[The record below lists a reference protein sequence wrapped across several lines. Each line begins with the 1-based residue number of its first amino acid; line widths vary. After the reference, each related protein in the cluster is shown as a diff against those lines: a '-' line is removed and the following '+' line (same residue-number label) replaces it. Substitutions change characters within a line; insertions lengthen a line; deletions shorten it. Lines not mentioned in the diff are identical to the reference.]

1 MTVPALVILCSASI
15 TMEFQS
21 DGSAFFETPDSV
33 WIAPGTVTVVADGD
47 TLSGS
52 PGTSGSRT
60 GVVFSPPPPS
70 GSYVT
75 VTFDTLSLGVPS
87 STALDVG
94 FAERRVVEQL
104 PAYTA
109 DPFQEHGLYISG
121 SKKIGFSVGDG
132 GGLDQGTRISVDG
145 TAAPGITVTGS
156 VTDQNLASGP
166 YSSELV
172 SQLDRIYFLVEGSGW
187 RTRLGDMEWTR
198 GEGETGPF
206 SWRRELSGVYAEAE
220 PAGGFS
226 MGSGYG
232 TSGDTRRRNVFFTS
246 EGIQGPYQI
255 TSGWEVVPG
264 SEKVWLD
271 GQLLRRGA
279 TEDYQ
284 MEYTAGLITF
294 TPVRLIRGDQ
304 RVEITFFQRGDGFR
318 KDFVTAFG
326 GYARGPVSLD
336 IQGFRS
342 GDDRDSPLGF
352 ALTDEA
358 VTVLSQAGEDPAEAW
373 VDGAA
378 WVGEGNGDYTLDS
391 LDHYVYVGPGLGDWS
406 VVFGRPPD
414 GSGDYIYDSSLG
426 GFLWAG
432 EGSGTHLPRQYVQ
445 IPESHTTGG
454 VSAEYGKGGLDLALD
469 AAFSSR
475 TGNLFNPELT
485 TREGSC
491 IIASGRMDFW
501 EDGPGLGLSGRL
513 VSSGYRPPGELES
526 DSSLAG
532 WSLPPGYRGNDNL
545 VNVSLGGTGL
555 TVSGGGR
562 FMESGGVLEKYRVR
576 SSPVLAGVGVSAA
589 GGYLKRNN
597 TDSLARGETTS
608 LSLSGTPVSGEL
620 KPFAGF
626 SLSEE
631 TWRDSLSGPVRTGF
645 AGLSFNRN
653 SSRALLR
660 LELQK
665 DSRSG
670 VLSPGPFRVWRGR
683 LEGEGP
689 VGEYRLRGSLEHSET
704 SYEAGGELKADAVN
718 LTVTGTAGGV
728 WSETVY
734 NGSGTVSRSLDVIY
748 IYAGEGEGDYSFDPE
763 TGQYFSDPD
772 GDYIVSY
779 QPGSEGETMTSATL
793 ETTISYSETSSG
805 LGSVIRLSSSNPED
819 RAKALLLYG
828 AFDTE
833 QEGGYSVDLS
843 PWFRW
848 RDSFLTRL
856 GFTGR
861 LSNRRIS
868 YSGAGLRDQRGWS
881 LRVSVKLVPM
891 DDLVVDCSGRV
902 WREEEE
908 LYASRDTRGIRLE
921 ADPVLEVVPGLK
933 PGLLVA
939 WESRREVTSELSK
952 YMLEAGPHLSWTGGG
967 WTAAARLSAGYIP
980 GDETLPAWFFD
991 GSDSGMSWRASGRVG
1006 KSLSSGL
1013 DVSLFY
1019 WGRRPA
1025 GSAWNQRAGL
1035 EGTVNF

>member
-1 MTVPALVILCSASI
+1 MTIPALVLLCGASV
-15 TMEFQS
+15 TLEFQT
-21 DGSAFFETPDSV
+21 DGSSFFETPDSV
-33 WIAPGTVTVVADGD
+33 WIAPGTVTAVAEGD
-47 TLSGS
+47 TLSAS
-52 PGTSGSRT
+52 AGTSGSRT
-60 GVVFSPPPPS
+60 GIVFSPPPPS
-70 GSYVT
+70 GSSVT
-75 VTFDTLSLGVPS
+75 VTFETLDLGVPS
-87 STALDVG
+87 STSLDVG
-94 FAERRVVEQL
+94 FAERQVVGEL
-104 PAYTA
+104 PAYTV

-145 TAAPGITVTGS
+145 TAAPGITVSGS
-156 VTDQNLASGP
+156 VTDQNLASGR

-187 RTRLGDMEWTR
+187 RTRLGDMEWSR
-198 GEGETGPF
+198 GEEETGPF
-206 SWRRELSGVYAEAE
+206 SWRRELSGVYAEVE
-220 PAGGFS
+220 PAGDYSLGA
-226 MGSGYG
+226 GYG
-232 TSGDTRRRNVFFTS
+232 TSGDTRRRTVFYTS
-246 EGIQGPYQI
+246 EGIQGPYQV

-294 TPVRLIRGDQ
+294 TSTRLIWKDQ

-318 KDFVTAFG
+318 KDFATAFSSYAG
-326 GYARGPVSLD
+326 GPAV
-336 IQGFRS
+336 ITVQGYLS
-342 GDDRDSPLGF
+342 GDDRDAPLGF

-358 VTVLSQAGEDPAEAW
+358 VEVLSQAGEDPAEAW
-373 VDGAA
+373 VDGATYA
-378 WVGEGNGDYTLDS
+378 GEGNGDYTLDS
-391 LDHYVYVGPGLGDWS
+391 LDHYVYLGPGQGDWT
-406 VVFGRPPD
+406 VVFGRPPG

-432 EGSGTHLPRQYVQ
+432 EGIGTHLPRQYVQ
-445 IPESHTTGG
+445 IPESYSTGG
-454 VSAEYGKGGLDLALD
+454 FSAEYGNDGLDLALD

-475 TGNLFNPELT
+475 TGNLFNPEMT

-491 IIASGRMDFW
+491 IIASGRLDFW
-501 EDGPGLGLSGRL
+501 QDGPGLGLGGRV

-526 DSSLAG
+526 DSSLSA

-545 VNVSLGGTGL
+545 VTVSLGGSGL
-555 TVSGGGR
+555 TVSGAGR
-562 FMESGGVLEKYRVR
+562 FMEAGGVLEKYRVR
-576 SSPVLAGVGVSAA
+576 SSPVVAGVGISAA

-597 TDSLARGETTS
+597 TDSLARGETAS
-608 LSLSGTPVSGEL
+608 LSLSGTPVSGEF

-626 SLSEE
+626 TLSRE

-645 AGLSFNRN
+645 AGLSFSR
-653 SSRALLR
+653 SASRALLR
-660 LELQK
+660 LELQR

-670 VLSPGPFRVWRGR
+670 ALSPGPFRVWRAR
-683 LEGEGP
+683 MEGEGP
-689 VGEYRLRGSLEHSET
+689 VGDFRIRGSMEHSAT
-704 SYEAGGELKADAVN
+704 SYEAGGELQADAVS

-734 NGSGTVSRSLDVIY
+734 SGSGTVSRSLNVIY
-748 IYAGEGEGDYSFDPE
+748 IYAGEGEGDYSYDPE

-793 ETTISYSETSSG
+793 ESTISYSGTSSG

-828 AFDTE
+828 AFDIE

-848 RDSFLTRL
+848 SDALLTRL
-856 GFTGR
+856 GLTGR

-868 YSGAGLRDQRGWS
+868 YSGAGLRDQREWS
-881 LRVSVKLVPM
+881 LRVSVKLAPM
-891 DDLVVDCSGRV
+891 DGLEVNSSGRI

-908 LYASRDTRGIRLE
+908 LYAPRDTRGIRLE
-921 ADPVLEVVPGLK
+921 ADPVLEVTAGLK
-933 PGLLVA
+933 PGLLFA
-939 WESRREVTSELSK
+939 WESRREVITELSK

-967 WTAAARLSAGYIP
+967 WSASARLSAGYIP

-991 GSDSGMSWRASGRVG
+991 GSDSGVSWRASGRVG

-1013 DVSLFY
+1013 DISLFY

-1025 GSAWNQRAGL
+1025 GSVWNQRAGL